1 MNKIRII
8 ALFGKSGAGK
18 DFIQKKLEEKL
29 QKQVRGTE
37 KKTKKKLQNIK
48 ENTIKKTK
56 KKLKNIKENITKK
69 TKKKLKNVTEITA
82 KKTKKTKKSFKINI
96 IINAI
101 WIVLI
106 VFMMI
111 ALCRKTNNE
120 KVVFKIERYT

>member
-1 MNKIRII
+1 M
-8 ALFGKSGAGK
+8 
-18 DFIQKKLEEKL
+18 
-29 QKQVRGTE
+29 
-37 KKTKKKLQNIK
+37 QNIK

-69 TKKKLKNVTEITA
+69 TKKKFWNISEITTKKNV
-82 KKTKKTKKSFKINI
+82 KINI